1 MTVKEKAKPK
11 TIIKKK
17 PAKKAVA
24 KAINKF
30 FEGVGRRK
38 TAVARVRL
46 FPGGED
52 KFLISGD
59 IPKFNFVIN
68 KKDFKQY
75 FPTLALQRMAESSL
89 TKIKYP
95 DSLTIEV
102 KASGGGINAQAEAV
116 RLGISRAFVKINPD
130 NLKKLR
136 KLGYLTRDP
145 RMRERKKFGL
155 KRARRAPQWKK
166 R

>member
-1 MTVKEKAKPK
+1 MTVKEKTK
-11 TIIKKK
+11 TKAVAKKK
-17 PAKKAVA
+17 PAKKVVA
-24 KAINKF
+24 KIASKF

-46 FPGGED
+46 LPGNPGNED
-52 KFLISGD
+52 KFL
-59 IPKFNFVIN
+59 VN

-75 FPTLALQRMAESSL
+75 FPTLALQRMAESCL

-102 KASGGGINAQAEAV
+102 KANGGGINAQAEAV

>member
-1 MTVKEKAKPK
+1 MIVKAKLK
-11 TIIKKK
+11 TKTKPAAKKK
-17 PAKKAVA
+17 PTVSKVA
-24 KAINKF
+24 TANKF
-30 FEGVGRRK
+30 YEGVGRRK

-46 FPGGED
+46 YPGLED
-52 KFLISGD
+52 KFI
-59 IPKFNFVIN
+59 VN
-68 KKDFKQY
+68 KKDFKEY
-75 FPTLALQRMAESSL
+75 FTNPSLQRMAESSL
-89 TKIKYP
+89 IKMKLET
-95 DSLTIEV
+95 SLAV
-102 KASGGGINAQAEAV
+102 DVRASGGGIVSQAEAV
-116 RLGISRAFVKINPD
+116 RLGISRAFVKINPE

>member
-1 MTVKEKAKPK
+1 MTVKAKPK
-11 TIIKKK
+11 TKPAAKKK
-17 PAKKAVA
+17 PAVSKVA
-24 KAINKF
+24 DKF

-38 TAVARVRL
+38 TAIARVRL
-46 FPGGED
+46 YPGLEN
-52 KFLISGD
+52 KFI
-59 IPKFNFVIN
+59 VN

-75 FPTLALQRMAESSL
+75 FSSPSLQQMAESSL
-89 TKIKYP
+89 LKIKHP
-95 DSLTIEV
+95 TSLAIEV
-102 KASGGGINAQAEAV
+102 RVNGSGIVSQAEAV
-116 RLGISRAFVKINPD
+116 RLGISRAFVKLNPE

>member
-1 MTVKEKAKPK
+1 MIVKAKPK
-11 TIIKKK
+11 TKAKKPAAKKK
-17 PAKKAVA
+17 PTIKKPAAV
-24 KAINKF
+24 NKF

-46 FPGGED
+46 YPGLEA
-52 KFLISGD
+52 KF
-59 IPKFNFVIN
+59 VVN
-68 KKDFKQY
+68 KKDFKEY
-75 FPTLALQRMAESSL
+75 FTNPSLQRMAESSL
-89 TKIKYP
+89 IKMRMET
-95 DSLTIEV
+95 SLAVEV
-102 KASGGGINAQAEAV
+102 KVSGGGIVAQAEAI
-116 RLGISRAFVKINPD
+116 RLGISRAFVKIDPK